1 MEALLGTTLG
11 VFIGLTVVIVG
22 FAAWMTGQ
30 ALGLTWK
37 PVWHAVVYA
46 VLLGA
51 VDRFLTFGLFQGE
64 LLSPTGYLI
73 DTGVLIAI
81 ALVSFRYNRVR
92 ALVKQY
98 PWIYRRNGPFAV
110 HTIPDDAA

>member
-1 MEALLGTTLG
+1 MEALLGTTFG

-37 PVWHAVVYA
+37 PAWHALVYA
-46 VLLGA
+46 LLLGG

-81 ALVSFRYNRVR
+81 ALVSYRYNRVR

-98 PWIYRRNGPFAV
+98 PWIYRRRGPFAV
-110 HTIPDDAA
+110 RTIADDAT

>member
-1 MEALLGTTLG
+1 MEALLGTTFS
-11 VFIGLTVVIVG
+11 VFIGLTVIIVG

-30 ALGLTWK
+30 ALGMTWK
-37 PVWHAVVYA
+37 PAWHAVIYA
-46 VLLGA
+46 LLLGG

-81 ALVSFRYNRVR
+81 ALVSFRYNRIR

-98 PWIYRRNGPFAV
+98 PWIYRRRGLFAV
-110 HTIPDDAA
+110 RTIADDAT